1 MKAPS
6 FSLPDQNGTMH
17 SLDDYKG
24 KWLLVYFYPKDDTP
38 GCTIEACSFRDN
50 SDALLKHNIAVVGI
64 SKDTSSSHQK
74 FATKF
79 NLNFPLLSDT
89 STETIQAYGAWGEKK
104 FMGRVFNG
112 IIRNSYLVNPDGELV
127 KTYVKVNP
135 ALHTAEIISDVEKLS
150 GKKNI

>member
-1 MKAPS
+1 MRPFLS
-6 FSLPDQNGTMH
+6 NNFNP
-17 SLDDYKG
+17 
-24 KWLLVYFYPKDDTP
+24 P
-38 GCTIEACSFRDN
+38 FRI
-50 SDALLKHNIAVVGI
+50 LIHEGYIAVVGI